1 MPEMSSRH
9 LSWCDEEGH
18 SGHFQPYV
26 LPIPIS
32 LWGRDLMKKMGFKL
46 TNEGPYSTQAQQM
59 MLHSGYKPGKGWVAI
74 YKVDYPRYW
83 LRGRMTEPVWV
94 FPSGH

>member
-9 LSWCDEEGH
+9 LSWCDKEGH

-26 LPIPIS
+26 LPVPIS

-46 TNEGPYSTQAQQM
+46 TNEGPYSTQAQRM

-74 YKVDYPRYW
+74 YKVDYPQYR
-83 LRGRMTEPVWV
+83 LRGRMTELALV
-94 FPSGH
+94 FHRSH